1 MEEMKYM
8 TNRSVIYATGLI
20 ALALLA
26 CKKEETGG
34 AGAAASAAPTT
45 SASAAPKA
53 SFEELAAKSQPLVL
67 TPVAQS
73 VGGKKVEAV
82 QCKLPGAGLLAPS
95 SSSVIRAIESVG
107 DRMLIA
113 DHDGVIHGFKVST
126 AAGCELS
133 VDASFGDGGK
143 MKLPNKIEHLSKSS
157 AGLVMAASGIFDTY
171 AIVDGKKLFD
181 CKATGH
187 FEVEPGGKWG
197 IAPWVNS
204 TVEIA
209 DLSSDSCQRK
219 DWVLQNLSDD
229 AKRKGAFKMVNT
241 SAVIGGKIFIGGIP
255 AEKVDGREVRIVAIF
270 DKAGKELGRFG
281 STGKDFGDD
290 SFGWVHGLSACG
302 PNVCAIDSNFRR
314 LSVWSLDGK
323 KFIGAVSL
331 TKLFGAASGAAWIN
345 DISQAKDGSI
355 WLSLG
360 QNRAGGG
367 VAEGA
372 VFRVTGL

>member
-1 MEEMKYM
+1 MKR
-8 TNRSVIYATGLI
+8 TTTSTITFATGLLL
-20 ALALLA
+20 LALIA

-34 AGAAASAAPTT
+34 ASASASAAASAVPT
-45 SASAAPKA
+45 ASAPKA
-53 SFEELAAKSQPLVL
+53 SFEELAAKSQPLAL
-67 TPVAQS
+67 TPAAQTL
-73 VGGKKVEAV
+73 GGKKVEAV
-82 QCKLPGAGLLAPS
+82 QCKLPGTGLLAPS
-95 SSSVIRAIESVG
+95 SSTVIRAIESVG
-107 DRMLIA
+107 DRLLIA
-113 DHDGVIHGFKVST
+113 DHVGVLHGFKVST

-133 VDASFGDGGK
+133 VDASFGDAGT

-171 AIVDGKKLFD
+171 AVQDGKKLFD

-187 FEVEPGGKWG
+187 FELEPGGKWG

-209 DLSSDSCQRK
+209 EITKDSCQRK
-219 DWVLQNLSDD
+219 DWVLENLSDN
-229 AKRKGAFKMVNT
+229 AKRKGPFKMVNT

-255 AEKVDGREVRIVAIF
+255 VDKVDGREVRIVAIF

-323 KFIGAVSL
+323 KFLGAVSL

-345 DISQAKDGSI
+345 DISQAKDGAI

-360 QNRAGGG
+360 QDRAGGA